1 MVWQMFSFRQKIFLT
16 YVAAFLI
23 FLAIMFPF
31 ASYTVRSLFNN
42 VMEERASEI
51 IDKIKNATDDVELVQ
66 DLRDQ
71 KSLFFYR
78 ISVISDQHKVLYD
91 SHTKSILGASFSQDF
106 VVHHPEVE
114 VAFLKGVGY
123 HEEYS
128 QILDQK
134 FSYLAKAFDFHGK
147 TYVVRIAFPYKTV
160 TEILQEFEFGFL
172 ALATTILLLFS
183 LMTWFIINYLTKPI
197 HHLVREINTYQA
209 GGQGAIPVING
220 EYISATDEFGQL
232 ASTLNALSSKIQHQ
246 INNLT
251 QERNEKEAILE
262 SLVEGVIAVDSQLVV
277 QYANQS
283 ALKFLGVDYQQLA
296 QEPLSAISY
305 DKLHMMAVTCQNEN
319 KVLIDTLIVKHQTHQ
334 VHLDIVAA
342 PKKENAGAILVLQ
355 DKSIH
360 YRMLEMR
367 KDFIANASHELK
379 TPITV
384 ILGFAETLHDAN
396 ELSPDLVKEITG
408 KIVRNSQRMAN
419 LIKDLLALSDMES
432 LSEVRLCQIELNQ
445 LVQSCCA
452 MVGDAFPG
460 AKIAVESDK
469 VLGLYVTG
477 DPNLLEMAIMN
488 LLENAAKYSHPPA
501 VINVC
506 LAEQGEEVEITIADQ
521 GIGIPQANL
530 DSIFERFYTVD
541 KARSRKMGGSGLG
554 LSIVAKAISKH
565 QGKVNVSSKEGEG
578 SSFVIRLPKQVMG
591 SPQGNHR
598 LLEINY

>member
-1 MVWQMFSFRQKIFLT
+1 
-16 YVAAFLI
+16 
-23 FLAIMFPF
+23 
-31 ASYTVRSLFNN
+31 
-42 VMEERASEI
+42 
-51 IDKIKNATDDVELVQ
+51 
-66 DLRDQ
+66 
-71 KSLFFYR
+71 
-78 ISVISDQHKVLYD
+78 
-91 SHTKSILGASFSQDF
+91 
-106 VVHHPEVE
+106 
-114 VAFLKGVGY
+114 
-123 HEEYS
+123 
-128 QILDQK
+128 
-134 FSYLAKAFDFHGK
+134 
-147 TYVVRIAFPYKTV
+147 
-160 TEILQEFEFGFL
+160 
-172 ALATTILLLFS
+172 
-183 LMTWFIINYLTKPI
+183 
-197 HHLVREINTYQA
+197 
-209 GGQGAIPVING
+209 
-220 EYISATDEFGQL
+220 
-232 ASTLNALSSKIQHQ
+232 
-246 INNLT
+246 
-251 QERNEKEAILE
+251 
-262 SLVEGVIAVDSQLVV
+262 VEGVIAVDSQLVV